1 MRLRYSIVLFD
12 RTARKSHA
20 VHRGVVE
27 EEKSAGIYS
36 ASPLS
41 AYDTTTRARRFVLGN
56 FPAARTLDG
65 FSSQADPVVFGE
77 AGLIRAFV
85 TTLAP
90 SVGFELFLFK
100 SDTNELTQVTP

>member
-1 MRLRYSIVLFD
+1 VLFD

-56 FPAARTLDG
+56 FPAALTLDG